1 MKNKKRF
8 RKVDAN
14 IKVTFLFITDPTDW
28 RCYMLETLEGWRN
41 VKWYH
46 FVR

>member
-1 MKNKKRF
+1 MRNKQKKRF

-28 RCYMLETLEGWRN
+28 
-41 VKWYH
+41 
-46 FVR
+46 